1 MSVSI
6 VTNDAALQASQ
17 AILTANKA
25 IETSMQR
32 LSTGSRI
39 NSASDDAAGVAISS
53 RLNSEILGT
62 NQAIRNALDGRALID
77 TAEGAH
83 KEIGNILQR
92 MRELALQSAN
102 DTNNS
107 DDRTVLQA
115 EMDEMIIE
123 IDRIANVTSWAGQ
136 KLLDGSASA
145 INLHVGSGTQSA
157 NTVLIS
163 ISSMTSFSQEL
174 LADRIESGQNITR
187 TGNSFKDTFSVIADN
202 TVTGLTF
209 QNSDGSSKN
218 FNYADGNVAFTQA
231 VYASSFANKIDTD
244 TTMAPAYDVQ
254 YDFLET
260 SFTVT
265 RTPQITSS
273 TLALSTIERID
284 TTLKTVNNQRSA
296 LGAISNRLKY
306 TVNNLTKM
314 SANLQ
319 AGKSHVKDADYA
331 RETTRLAKNQILS
344 DIATA
349 TLAQSNV
356 HKQHV
361 MGLLQG

>member
-1 MSVSI
+1 MPFSI
-6 VTNDAALQASQ
+6 ITNPVDSQTAQ
-17 AILTANKA
+17 AISSANKA
-25 IETSMQR
+25 IETSMER

-53 RLNSEILGT
+53 RFNSEILGA
-62 NQAIRNALDGRALID
+62 NQAIRNALDGQALID

-92 MRELALQSAN
+92 MRELAVQSAN

-115 EMDEMIIE
+115 EMDKMIIE

-136 KLLDGSASA
+136 KLLDGTASA

-163 ISSMTSFSQEL
+163 ISSMTSFSQDL
-174 LADRIESGQNITR
+174 LADRIEPGQNMTR
-187 TGNSFKDTFSVIADN
+187 TGSSFKDTFSVIADN

-209 QNSDGSSKN
+209 QNSNGSSEN
-218 FNYADGNVAFTQA
+218 HNYADGDVSYTRA
-231 VYASSFANKIDTD
+231 VYANAYAYKFNTD
-244 TTMAPAYDVQ
+244 TSMASAYNVQ
-254 YDFLET
+254 YNYPDT

-265 RTPQITSS
+265 RTLQITSS
-273 TLALSTIERID
+273 DLAMSTIERID

-296 LGAISNRLKY
+296 LGAISNRLNY
-306 TVNNLTKM
+306 TVKNLTNM
-314 SANLQ
+314 SGNLQ
-319 AGKSHVKDADYA
+319 AGKSQVEDADYA

-344 DIATA
+344 DISTA
-349 TLAQSNV
+349 ILAQSNA

>member
-1 MSVSI
+1 
-6 VTNDAALQASQ
+6 
-17 AILTANKA
+17 
-25 IETSMQR
+25 
-32 LSTGSRI
+32 
-39 NSASDDAAGVAISS
+39 
-53 RLNSEILGT
+53 LNSEILGT

-145 INLHVGSGTQSA
+145 INLHVGSGTESA
-157 NTVLIS
+157 NTVLVS
-163 ISSMTSFSQEL
+163 ISSMTGFSQEL
-174 LADRIESGQNITR
+174 LADRIEPGLNMTR
-187 TGNSFKDTFSVIADN
+187 TGDSFVDTFTAIADN
-202 TVTGLTF
+202 TTTGLVF
-209 QNSDGSSKN
+209 QDTNGLSESHRFAPS
-218 FNYADGNVAFTQA
+218 NVAA
-231 VYASSFANKIDTD
+231 RDYANAYALKINGTS
-244 TTMAPAYDVQ
+244 MASAYNVQ
-254 YDFLET
+254 YSSPDA
-260 SFTVT
+260 SFVVT
-265 RTPQITSS
+265 RTSQITSK
-273 TLALSTIERID
+273 TLAMSSIEQID
-284 TTLKTVNNQRSA
+284 TAMKNVNNQRSA
-296 LGAISNRLKY
+296 LGAISNRLKH

-319 AGKSHVKDADYA
+319 VGKSQVKDADYA
-331 RETTRLAKNQILS
+331 KEATRLAKNQILS
-344 DIATA
+344 DVATA
-349 TLAQSNV
+349 TLAQSNA
-356 HKQHV
+356 HKKHV